1 MSCERLATQ
10 KAGGPLCSKREVRYA
25 RSERFA
31 RCHAGGSRR
40 RKREVR
46 CARSER
52 FTLNRANTSLLAAS
66 TTHMLD
72 LGRSISH
79 YHFPTWAFT
88 RPKKRTRVAIT
99 LNRECGSRF
108 FADRARKRDLA
119 RMSKRTPPL
128 PLCARQNSFSGSPTT
143 RSALRREARG
153 ETSCGA
159 RRRLR
164 SCFGSE
170 TPSSRR
176 SGEPLSPARRRR
188 RAVVWSM
195 RSSEFPDPGTH
206 SRVRRHGAGCVPPH
220 EALRHGSPRT
230 LFSRDTRTACPPQH
244 TERFGCPPREPT
256 TDRVDPS
263 VKPRRQLD
271 GAIETRTRQT
281 ETSDARRRA

>member
-1 MSCERLATQ
+1 MREIRDAESGRSAVQQAGGSSCEE
-10 KAGGPLCSKREVRYA
+10 REVRYV

-88 RPKKRTRVAIT
+88 RSKKRTQVVIT

-108 FADRARKRDLA
+108 FADRVRKRDLA
-119 RMSKRTPPL
+119 RMSRRTAL

-188 RAVVWSM
+188 RAAVWSM
-195 RSSEFPDPGTH
+195 RSSEFPDPEMR
-206 SRVRRHGAGCVPPH
+206 SRAGRHDAGCVPPH
-220 EALRHGSPRT
+220 EALRHGSPRS
-230 LFSRDTRTACPPQH
+230 LFSRDTRTACPPPH
-244 TERFGCPPREPT
+244 TERIGSLPPRA
-256 TDRVDPS
+256 DH
-263 VKPRRQLD
+263 RQ
-271 GAIETRTRQT
+271 GRSPCEA
-281 ETSDARRRA
+281 TSAARWGN

>member
-1 MSCERLATQ
+1 MRGARDSLCEE
-10 KAGGPLCSKREVRYA
+10 REARCV
-25 RSERFA
+25 RSERFTRCRA
-31 RCHAGGSRR
+31 RDSQL

-52 FTLNRANTSLLAAS
+52 FALNRANTSLLAAS

-108 FADRARKRDLA
+108 FADRAQKRDLA
-119 RMSKRTPPL
+119 RMSRRTAL
-128 PLCARQNSFSGSPTT
+128 PLCARQNSFSGSPAT
-143 RSALRREARG
+143 RSALRREARD

-188 RAVVWSM
+188 RAAVWSM
-195 RSSEFPDPGTH
+195 RSSESPDPGTRSH
-206 SRVRRHGAGCVPPH
+206 AGRHGAGCVLPH
-220 EALRHGSPRT
+220 EALRHGSPRS

-244 TERFGCPPREPT
+244 TERFGRPPPRVGH
-256 TDRVDPS
+256 R
-263 VKPRRQLD
+263 
-271 GAIETRTRQT
+271 
-281 ETSDARRRA
+281 

>member
-1 MSCERLATQ
+1 MQ
-10 KAGGPLCSKREVRYA
+10 QAGGSPCEEREVRCV

-31 RCHAGGSRR
+31 RCHAGGPLREEREIHAKSSKYVASRCVDEPYARFRTIDLSLPFSHLDFYEIKEAHTR
-40 RKREVR
+40 RNHAKSR
-46 CARSER
+46 
-52 FTLNRANTSLLAAS
+52 
-66 TTHMLD
+66 M
-72 LGRSISH
+72 
-79 YHFPTWAFT
+79 
-88 RPKKRTRVAIT
+88 RVTI
-99 LNRECGSRF
+99 LCGSGTKARF
-108 FADRARKRDLA
+108 SANEQA
-119 RMSKRTPPL
+119 PP

-195 RSSEFPDPGTH
+195 RSSESPDPGTR
-206 SRVRRHGAGCVPPH
+206 SRAGRHGADCVPPH
-220 EALRHGSPRT
+220 EALRHGSPRS

-244 TERFGCPPREPT
+244 TERFGRPPPRVGH
-256 TDRVDPS
+256 R
-263 VKPRRQLD
+263 
-271 GAIETRTRQT
+271 
-281 ETSDARRRA
+281 